1 MRTIV
6 IDSGAFGAAE
16 RDDRLLAT
24 IIKAAMEENVSIV
37 IPTAVLAEIW
47 RLPPAHRAARFR
59 NVASDLVDLDVAS
72 ADAVGALNEKA
83 GASRIADGH
92 VALLADAHKPSVV
105 ITSDE
110 SGIARLLDTLGASH
124 KSWKTPSAMRGNV
137 DVEIVNV

>member
-6 IDSGAFGAAE
+6 IDSGAFVAAE

-37 IPTAVLAEIW
+37 IPTAVIAEIW
-47 RLPPAHRAARFR
+47 RTPPVDRAARFR
-59 NVASDLVDLDVAS
+59 NVASDLADLDVAS
-72 ADAVGALNEKA
+72 ADAIGALNGKA

-92 VALLADAHKPSVV
+92 VALLADAHKPSIV

-110 SGIARLLDTLGASH
+110 TVIVRLLDTLGASH
-124 KSWKTPSAMRGNV
+124 ESWKNPSAMRENV